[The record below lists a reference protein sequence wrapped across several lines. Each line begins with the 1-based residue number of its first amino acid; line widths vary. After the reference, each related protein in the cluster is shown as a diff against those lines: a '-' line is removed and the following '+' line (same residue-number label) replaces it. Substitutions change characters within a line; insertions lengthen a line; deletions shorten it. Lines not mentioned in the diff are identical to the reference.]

1 MNVVDAIIAI
11 FLKLQQQII
20 SVYQARIELEILL
33 DEYAKELNDLIKE
46 KT

>member
-1 MNVVDAIIAI
+1 MNAVDAIIAI
-11 FLKLQQQII
+11 FIKLQERLITL
-20 SVYQARIELEILL
+20 YQARVELEILL

>member
-1 MNVVDAIIAI
+1 MNAVDAIIAI
-11 FLKLQQQII
+11 FLKLQQQLI
-20 SVYQARIELEILL
+20 SLYQARIELEILL

>member
-33 DEYAKELNDLIKE
+33 DEHAKELNDLIKE
-46 KT
+46 NS

>member
-1 MNVVDAIIAI
+1 MNAVDAIIAV
-11 FLKLQQQII
+11 FLKLQQQLI
-20 SVYQARIELEILL
+20 SLYQARIELEILL